1 MKVYIYNI
9 KNADMEMP
17 PHAVSKER
25 IEKSMRLK
33 FENDRRRSLGVEILL
48 NHAVRELC
56 ERHGI
61 VAEVSFPVTLRTDQ
75 YAKPHIVFANEEIK
89 CFRQKGIFS
98 DVQETLE
105 FSVSHSGDYVALI
118 LADDCDTEV
127 GIDIEEH
134 QEQNKIEQIAKRFFT
149 EEEYGAIDSVNRFYM
164 YWTLKE
170 SFLKAIGRGLSYPMN
185 QFSVSFEENQ
195 EYAIYHQTDFTGSFY
210 GRVLPL
216 AAGYSLSVC
225 VKNAKEQL
233 KQIEMKELS

>member
-9 KNADMEMP
+9 KNTDITQHF
-17 PHAVSKER
+17 HAVSKER
-25 IEKSMRLK
+25 IEKSKRLK

-48 NHAVRELC
+48 NHAVREFC

-61 VAEVSFPVTLRTDQ
+61 TSEISFPVMLQTDQ
-75 YAKPHIVFANEEIK
+75 YAKPHIVFSKEEII
-89 CFRQKGIFS
+89 CFRHKGVFS
-98 DVQETLE
+98 DTQETLE

-134 QEQNKIEQIAKRFFT
+134 QEQKKIEEIAKRFFT
-149 EEEYGAIDSVNRFYM
+149 EEEYGAIESVNSFYL

-170 SFLKAIGRGLSYPMN
+170 SFLKAIGRGLAYPMN

-195 EYAIYHQTDFTGSFY
+195 EYAVYHQTGFSGSFY
-210 GRVLPL
+210 GRVLPF
-216 AAGYSLSVC
+216 AQGYSLSVC

-233 KQIEMKELS
+233 KQIEMKELF